1 MAGLPTLNSV
11 TTLTGRDHVITI
23 PETSWVL
30 DIWDKTR
37 SFYTKMAAGVEELPA
52 KQEYFSLS
60 TESQSLTGKD
70 SLTPQD
76 ESQIS
81 L

>member
-30 DIWDKTR
+30 DIWDETR
-37 SFYTKMAAGVEELPA
+37 YFSPKVAAGVEELPA
-52 KQEYFSLS
+52 KQ
-60 TESQSLTGKD
+60 D
-70 SLTPQD
+70 SISASPQRVKA
-76 ESQIS
+76 
-81 L
+81 